1 MVLNWLL
8 TQGIAHPTGSW
19 HRCGLWPLKRK
30 LEVEG
35 KAAWTICQ
43 TELQIL
49 SAPYPPK
56 KKKVASFIIHQIPDG
71 NCPGLVH
78 LTEHY
83 Q

>member
-49 SAPYPPK
+49 SATYPPK
-56 KKKVASFIIHQIPDG
+56 KKKKWPRSSSIRFLMATVQVLSI
-71 NCPGLVH
+71 
-78 LTEHY
+78 
-83 Q
+83 